1 MHIEIHKLYQIYQN
15 KNNYFQFLLLVQF
28 VVSLFE
34 LLHCDSYLVI
44 IDNVHSIIYTDPW
57 IHFLSNSQNI

>member
-44 IDNVHSIIYTDPW
+44 IGSVHSIIYIDPW